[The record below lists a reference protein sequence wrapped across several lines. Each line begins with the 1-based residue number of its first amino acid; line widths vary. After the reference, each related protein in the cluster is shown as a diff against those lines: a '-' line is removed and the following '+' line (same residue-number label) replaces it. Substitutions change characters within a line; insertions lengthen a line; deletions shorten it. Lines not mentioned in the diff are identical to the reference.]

1 MAEKRKYTA
10 TAEIRLT
17 AAQVERIAEK
27 VKEGIIQY
35 LEKTE
40 PDIDKFMNYDEA
52 AEFLGCAKTTMYKKV
67 GKGEIPYVTIGG
79 KKKFLR
85 KELVGLVRSLN

>member
-1 MAEKRKYTA
+1 MTEKRKYTA

-35 LEKTE
+35 MEKSE
-40 PDIDKFMNYDEA
+40 PEVDKFMNYNEA
-52 AEFLGCAKTTMYKKV
+52 AEFCGYKRTTMYKKV
-67 GKGEIPYVTIGG
+67 NSGEIPYVTING
-79 KKKFLR
+79 KKKFLKKDLIR
-85 KELVGLVRSLN
+85 VARRLN